1 MIAKLKRCSEGGR
14 LINMKLHTK
23 GIAANIAE
31 TIVGR
36 VTRDSEN
43 CENSSVFIIGNNEY
57 GGQNNKAHL
66 IQGNNVR
73 RDITSPYVYA
83 VPDLSH
89 LQGGDIISIDRK
101 GNINTLYR
109 VNSNFNT
116 LLLTE
121 RCNNNCLMC
130 SQPPK
135 TRNDIE
141 SIFRIHK
148 ELIPLIPKDCCEL
161 GITGGEPTLS
171 GKLFFELLRLIKFE
185 LPETEIHILTNGR
198 AFAWKENA
206 ERLAELKHN
215 RIMLG
220 IPLYSDYYAD
230 HDYIVQAKNAFDQTV
245 LGMHNLANNNQRI
258 ELRVVLNKLTI
269 PRLLKLSK
277 FIYKNLPF
285 VEHIAFMGLE
295 NVGMT
300 LRNWKEVWIDPADY
314 LKELEEAVIF
324 LDVFGFNIS
333 IYNLQLCLL
342 PTSLW
347 KFATKSISDWKNSY
361 LPECERCLVKEH
373 CGGFFSSNL
382 SNQSKFIRPIDFN
395 SE

>member
-1 MIAKLKRCSEGGR
+1 
-14 LINMKLHTK
+14 MKLHTK
-23 GIAANIAE
+23 GVAVNIVDP
-31 TIVGR
+31 IVGS
-36 VTRDSEN
+36 VTRDIDNCDESSILVLEN
-43 CENSSVFIIGNNEY
+43 EGLILENTKGKKAFLLQDKKIIPGVNS
-57 GGQNNKAHL
+57 Q
-66 IQGNNVR
+66 
-73 RDITSPYVYA
+73 YVYA
-83 VPDLSH
+83 IPDLSH
-89 LQGGDIISIDRK
+89 LQDGDLISIDRK

-109 VNSNFNT
+109 VISDFNT
-116 LLLTE
+116 LLVTE

-135 TRNDIE
+135 LRNDIE
-141 SIFRIHK
+141 SLFEIHK
-148 ELIPLIPKDCCEL
+148 QLLPLIPKTCCEL
-161 GITGGEPTLS
+161 ALTGGEPTLL
-171 GKLFFELLRLIKFE
+171 GNLFFELLRLIKFE

-215 RIMLG
+215 RLMLG

-230 HDYIVQAKNAFDQTV
+230 HDYIVQTKNAFDQTI

-269 PRLLKLSK
+269 PRLVKLSK
-277 FIYKNLPF
+277 YIFKNLPF

-295 NVGMT
+295 NVGLTM
-300 LRNWKEVWIDPADY
+300 RNWNEIWIDPMDY
-314 LKELEEAVIF
+314 MKELEEAVCF
-324 LDVFGFNIS
+324 LEIFGFNVS

-342 PTSLW
+342 PRSLW
-347 KFATKSISDWKNSY
+347 KFATKSISDWKNNY
-361 LPECERCLVKEH
+361 LVECESCSMKNH

-382 SNQSKFIRPIDFN
+382 RNQSNFIKPIDFI